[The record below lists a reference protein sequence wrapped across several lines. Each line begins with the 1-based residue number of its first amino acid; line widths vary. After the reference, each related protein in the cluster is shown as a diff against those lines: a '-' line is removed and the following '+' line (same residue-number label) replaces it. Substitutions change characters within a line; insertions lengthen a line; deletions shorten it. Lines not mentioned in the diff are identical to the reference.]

1 LKDTINRFSSWR
13 GPLWKKNFQTGAKGD
28 LELRQQA
35 IDEMV
40 KPLKESLEK
49 VDGKIGEIGKGAGR
63 SVCGNCA
70 NKCGR

>member
-1 LKDTINRFSSWR
+1 LEK
-13 GPLWKKNFQTGAKGD
+13 FQTGAKGD

-49 VDGKIGEIGKGAGR
+49 VDGKIGEMERRGR
-63 SVCGNCA
+63 SVCRIARTSAVVDDFATATPG
-70 NKCGR
+70 